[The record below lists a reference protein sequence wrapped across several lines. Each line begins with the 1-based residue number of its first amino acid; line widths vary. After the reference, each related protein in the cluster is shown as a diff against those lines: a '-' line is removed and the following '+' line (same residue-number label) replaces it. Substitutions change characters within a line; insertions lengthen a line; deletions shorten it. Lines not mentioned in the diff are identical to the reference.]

1 MNINFTVIEDEI
13 DFTPTKANSSDMCY
27 DLKAHNFNKYDEKS
41 NSFIAL
47 NVNEFTLRAKQSIII
62 GSGVSLELPY
72 VIELSNKLAI
82 ESLNLGLACAID
94 DDSYS
99 NDESTSIRQRILNE
113 EVYESFIPSSTIQSR
128 SGLGFKHDVEAFN
141 GQIDNTFNDQLMIKL
156 SNMSSKPY
164 IIKKGDR
171 IAQLKIELVPLTSNS
186 VKKVKSIDGLNKKTR
201 GGFGSSGR

>member
-13 DFTPTKANSSDMCY
+13 DFTPTKANNSDMCY

-47 NVNEFTLRAKQSIII
+47 NVDEFTLRAKQSIII
-62 GSGVSLELPY
+62 GSGVSLEMPHIIDLA
-72 VIELSNKLAI
+72 NKLAI
-82 ESLNLGLACAID
+82 ESTTMALASVSD

-99 NDESTSIRQRILNE
+99 IEEITSIGMRVLSEPI
-113 EVYESFIPSSTIQSR
+113 YESFIPSSTIQSR
-128 SGLGFKHDVEAFN
+128 SGLGFKYDVEAFN

-156 SNMSSKPY
+156 SNRSSKPY
-164 IIKKGDR
+164 VIKKGDKV
-171 IAQLKIELVPLTSNS
+171 AQLKIELVPLTSNS
-186 VKKVKSIDGLNKKTR
+186 VKKVKSIDELNKKTR